1 MKIIARIY
9 NDYVSKFGVPRQ
21 SGLVENENS
30 IIVFEPEYRYPEALR
45 GIEEYNYLW
54 LIWEFSE
61 FRGKEWSPTV
71 RPPRLGGNRRMGV
84 FATRSPHRPNPVG
97 LSAVRL
103 EGIKEINGQG
113 TVIVV
118 SGADLMNG
126 TPIYDIKPYLHYA
139 DCKQDA
145 NNGFVSA
152 ESPLLEVVI
161 DEKMS
166 AEIPGEKL
174 VVLKNVLAQD
184 PRPRYIDDAD
194 REFGLSFSCFNIKF
208 KVNDNKITV
217 TEIEKIRADS
227 E

>member
-174 VVLKNVLAQD
+174 EVLKNVLAQD

>member
-45 GIEEYNYLW
+45 GLEEYNYLW

-174 VVLKNVLAQD
+174 EVLKNVLAQD

>member
-45 GIEEYNYLW
+45 GLEEYNYLW
-54 LIWEFSE
+54 LIWELSE

-161 DEKMS
+161 GEKMS

-174 VVLKNVLAQD
+174 EVLKNVLAQD

>member
-45 GIEEYNYLW
+45 GLEEYNYLW

-61 FRGKEWSPTV
+61 FKGKEWSPTV

-84 FATRSPHRPNPVG
+84 FATRSPHRPNPLG

-139 DCKQDA
+139 DCKQDS

-174 VVLKNVLAQD
+174 VVLKKVLAQD

-194 REFGLSFSCFNIKF
+194 REFGLSFSGFNIKF
-208 KVNDNKITV
+208 KVNENILTV

>member
-45 GIEEYNYLW
+45 GLEEYNYLW

-174 VVLKNVLAQD
+174 VVLKKVLAQD
-184 PRPRYIDDAD
+184 PRPRYIDDAG
-194 REFGLSFSCFNIKF
+194 REFGLSFSGFNIKF
-208 KVNDNKITV
+208 KVNENKLTV

>member
-1 MKIIARIY
+1 MRIIARIY
-9 NDYVSKFGVPRQ
+9 NDYESKFGVPRQ

-61 FRGKEWSPTV
+61 FADKEWSPTV

-103 EGIKEINGQG
+103 EGVKETDGQG
-113 TVIVV
+113 TVLIV

-145 NNGFVSA
+145 NNGFVS
-152 ESPLLEVVI
+152 EENPLLEVDI
-161 DEKMS
+161 DEKIT
-166 AEIPGEKL
+166 AGIPAEKL
-174 VVLKNVLAQD
+174 EVLKRVLAQD
-184 PRPRYIDDAD
+184 PRPRYIDDPE
-194 REFGLSFSCFNIKF
+194 RVFGMSFSGFNIKF
-208 KVNDNKITV
+208 KVSKNILTV
-217 TEIEKIRADS
+217 TQIEKNRADS
-227 E
+227 D